1 MKALTARLVLST
13 LAMLVAVA
21 ALTWWVL
28 LDAARGYSDELVQ
41 RWSTS
46 IAMYMNAQAPL
57 IVDGRLNG
65 PALER
70 LGAQAMVVNPV
81 AEVYVLDPQGR
92 ILGST
97 AGRAPAAGSAVSLR
111 PIQAF
116 LGGADQG
123 PIYGDNPREPG
134 QASVFSAARIGTTD
148 TQGYVYVVLGG
159 ERKQGLTATIAGSHI
174 LQAALLT
181 VLAILGAMGLAAWL
195 ITTRLTGPLHRLHG
209 GLQSLATRLALPPSQ
224 ARAVSV
230 GDIGALQT
238 VFDATAAELDRLVTA
253 LRTTDRVR
261 RELFANVSHDFR
273 TPLTAMRGYLETLQ
287 SSAESLSAAEQRN
300 LLDIAVR
307 HCARLGRL
315 TDQLFALARLDL
327 GQGTL
332 RLETVA
338 IGELLQDIVQK
349 FQLQGQRQGVRVQLE
364 VDHLAAP
371 VVADIGLLENVVENL
386 LDNALRHTPRG
397 GQVTARV
404 RAAAG
409 TVTVAI
415 TDTGAGIAALDLT
428 RIVQP
433 FERGPGG
440 RTGLGLAI
448 VQRILDL
455 HGSRLRLTSETGA
468 GTIAEFELSAA
479 PAAGSAPVAPALTDS
494 PVSRSREDSVTG

>member
-13 LAMLVAVA
+13 LAMLLAVA

-57 IVDGRLNG
+57 IVNGSLNG

-70 LGAQAMVVNPV
+70 IGAQAIVVNPV
-81 AEVYVLDPQGR
+81 AEVYVLDAQGR
-92 ILGST
+92 ILGTT
-97 AGRAPAAGSAVSLR
+97 AGAAPAPAGRVSL
-111 PIQAF
+111 
-116 LGGADQG
+116 G
-123 PIYGDNPREPG
+123 PIRSFLQGGERGPVYGDNPRRPG
-134 QASVFSAARIGTTD
+134 QATVFSAAPIGTAGTE
-148 TQGYVYVVLGG
+148 GYVYVVLGG
-159 ERKQGLTATIAGSHI
+159 ERKQGLTATIASSHI

-181 VLAILGAMGLAAWL
+181 VMAILGALGLASWL

-287 SSAESLSAAEQRN
+287 SSADSVSAVEQRN

-332 RLETVA
+332 RLETVE

-349 FQLQGQRQGVRVQLE
+349 FQLQAQRQGVRVQLE
-364 VDHLAAP
+364 VDRLAAP
-371 VVADIGLLENVVENL
+371 VIADIGLVENVVENL

-404 RAAAG
+404 RATADA
-409 TVTVAI
+409 VTVAI
-415 TDTGAGIAALDLT
+415 TDTGAGIAAFDLT

-455 HGSRLRLTSETGA
+455 HGSRLRLTSATGA
-468 GTIAEFELSAA
+468 GTIAEFELFAA
-479 PAAGSAPVAPALTDS
+479 PVGGTAPVTPALTDS